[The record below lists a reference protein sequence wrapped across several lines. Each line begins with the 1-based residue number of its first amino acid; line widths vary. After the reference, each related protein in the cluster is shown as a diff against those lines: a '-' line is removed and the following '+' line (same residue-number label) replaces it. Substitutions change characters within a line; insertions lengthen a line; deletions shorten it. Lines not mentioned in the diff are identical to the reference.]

1 MDNKVAMMTND
12 QNERP
17 FFRGASFTDSWRKWD
32 RVRCRIT
39 RDKCENTQRL
49 TISRKTNRV
58 NWYLSRPQKGTIG
71 VKHTTGDCGKT
82 RRGKKLNV
90 GLDRQTQQLAFQIT
104 DRRSAITA

>member
-1 MDNKVAMMTND
+1 MN
-12 QNERP
+12 
-17 FFRGASFTDSWRKWD
+17 
-32 RVRCRIT
+32 RVLCRIT

-71 VKHTTGDCGKT
+71 VKHTTSDCGKT
-82 RRGKKLNV
+82 FGGKKLNV

-104 DRRSAITA
+104 ELEAGI

>member
-1 MDNKVAMMTND
+1 MIVMMTND
-12 QNERP
+12 CLERQFCRAAP
-17 FFRGASFTDSWRKWD
+17 FTDSWRKED
-32 RVRCRIT
+32 RVLCRIT

-104 DRRSAITA
+104 ELEVGI